1 MRVIKLVDQTAANPG
16 ETLNYTL
23 VVLNGGNAAATTVN
37 LSDTLVDGLLLDPS
51 NTTTSRGTLK
61 LSTNRV
67 ELYFGTVAPSD
78 RITVTI
84 KASVVAAAG
93 AVLTNSA
100 ALSYDQSASALQSNT
115 VQTTVVGFGTPK
127 PVTGRG
133 TPVPVGPTAT
143 AGRGQT
149 NTTGGK
155 TPTPTPGGTQ
165 TIPTTGGEF
174 PLATG
179 LALALAAVLLRQ
191 YRLRRQA
198 TATSNKS

>member
-1 MRVIKLVDQTAANPG
+1 M
-16 ETLNYTL
+16 
-23 VVLNGGNAAATTVN
+23 NGGTAAATTVN

-51 NTTTSRGTLK
+51 NTTATRGTLK

-67 ELYFGTVAPSD
+67 ELYFGTVAPGD

-84 KASVVAAAG
+84 KASIVAGAG

-100 ALSYDQSASALQSNT
+100 ALSYDQSAAALQSNI

-127 PVTGRG
+127 PVTGIG
-133 TPVPVGPTAT
+133 TPVPVGTRPPTSSGTAT
-143 AGRGQT
+143 SGGAQT
-149 NTTGGK
+149 NTTGGTK
-155 TPTPTPGGTQ
+155 

-174 PLATG
+174 PIATG

-191 YRLRRQA
+191 YRLRRQSA
-198 TATSNKS
+198 ASARDRS